1 MDSFLQDVRF
11 ALRQLTK
18 SPAFTLT
25 AVATLALG
33 IGANTAIYS
42 LLDQVMLRSLPV
54 QQPEQLVRL
63 NATGSDRG
71 RVSAYGGTDKD
82 YFSYPLYRDIRDK
95 NTVFN
100 GVLATDQVGVGV
112 QWHNQPE
119 LVNGE
124 LVSGNYFDVL
134 GVKPAIG
141 RLFVQSDD
149 VQQERNPVVVLSFG
163 YWQRRFG
170 SDPRIVSDTILVN
183 SHPFTVIGVA
193 PPNFRSIVVGQAP
206 DVFAPMMMKAQITPG
221 WNDLDNRR
229 SRWLNI
235 FARLKPG
242 MTVEQAQI
250 GLAPLWHSIREDELK
265 EMPNATPKFRQGFLE
280 KSHLHLIPS
289 ATGFSP
295 VRDQIATPLLIV
307 MGMVSLV
314 VLIACANVA
323 GLLLVRA
330 VGRAR
335 EMSVRYAL
343 GASRL
348 RVVQQLLIE
357 GLVLG
362 LTGGALGIALAPAI
376 TQLLLNKLFT
386 DSVGQ
391 IPFSSGLDARVL
403 LFNFGVSV
411 TVGLLFSLAPALQFW
426 RPNLVQ
432 ALKEQLTTSSG
443 GQLRLRRGSVA
454 VQMGLSLLLL
464 FGAGL
469 FVRTLHNLKNVDV
482 GFATDHLVTFGI
494 DPGLAGYKLEQN
506 PQVYK
511 RIIDALAALPGTRS
525 AAATSDPELAGND
538 ERSSIG
544 IPGYTPGENEKMNVE
559 WAEISPGYFETLKV
573 PFLGGRD
580 ITDRDSGTTAK
591 VAIVNENFAHRYFG
605 DAQHAIGRNFA
616 RGGAPEDKPDFQIIG
631 VMQNAKHGNLRSEI
645 QPSVYVP
652 YTQADPKRGVTYMQF
667 YVRTWQPPDQAM
679 NNIRSAM
686 QNLDSKLVVQS
697 LQTMDTQIDA
707 DLTNESII
715 AFLAVSFGILASFLS
730 AIGLYGVLAF
740 SITQR
745 TREIGI
751 RMALG
756 ASRSS
761 VVGMI
766 MREVLWLA
774 GISIAF
780 AVPAAIL
787 LGRYL
792 GSQLYGVSHTDP
804 LTMIAVVILVSL
816 VALIAAAIPARR
828 AAGVNPTKAL
838 RYE

>member
-1 MDSFLQDVRF
+1 MDTFLQDVRF

-54 QQPEQLVRL
+54 QHPEQLVRL

-82 YFSYPLYRDIRDK
+82 YFSYPMYRDIRDK
-95 NTVFN
+95 NTVFD
-100 GVLATDQVGVGV
+100 GVLATDQVQVGV
-112 QWHNQPE
+112 QWHNHPE

-149 VQQERNPVVVLSFG
+149 EVQERNSVIVLSFG

-170 SDPRIVSDTILVN
+170 SDPRIVNDSLLIN
-183 SHPFTVIGVA
+183 GHPFTVVGIA

-206 DVFAPMMMKAQITPG
+206 DVFTPMMMKPQITPG

-235 FARLKPG
+235 FGRLKSG
-242 MTVEQAQI
+242 ITAQQAQV

-265 EMPNATPKFRQGFLE
+265 AMPNATPKFRQGFLE
-280 KSHLHLIPS
+280 KSHLDLIRS

-295 VRDQIATPLLIV
+295 VRDQIETPLLIV
-307 MGMVSLV
+307 MAMVGLV
-314 VLIACANVA
+314 VLIACANIA

-330 VGRAR
+330 VGRIR

-343 GASRL
+343 GASRM
-348 RVVQQLLIE
+348 RVLQQLLIE
-357 GLVLG
+357 GVVLG
-362 LTGGALGIALAPAI
+362 LSGGILGIVLAPVVA
-376 TQLLLNKLFT
+376 QLLLNKLFT

-391 IPFSSGLDARVL
+391 IPFSSGLDSRIL
-403 LFNFGVSV
+403 LFNFGVSIA
-411 TVGLLFSLAPALQFW
+411 VGLLFSLAPALQFW

-432 ALKEQLTTSSG
+432 TLKEQLTTSSG
-443 GQLRLRRGSVA
+443 GQLRLRRGFVA

-494 DPGLAGYKLEQN
+494 APGMAGYQPELNTQL
-506 PQVYK
+506 YK
-511 RIIDALAALPGTRS
+511 TIDERLAALPGVGS
-525 AAATSDPELAGND
+525 AAATSDPELANND

-544 IPGYTPGENEKMNVE
+544 IPGYTPGENERMNVE
-559 WAEISPGYFETLKV
+559 WAQISSKYFETLKIPLV
-573 PFLGGRD
+573 AGRD
-580 ITDRDSGTTAK
+580 ITDQDGAGAK
-591 VAIVNENFAHRYFG
+591 VAVVNETFAKRYYG
-605 DAQHAIGRNFA
+605 DAQHAIGHNFA
-616 RGGAPEDKPDFQIIG
+616 RGGAPEDKPEYQIIG
-631 VMQNAKHGNLRSEI
+631 VVKDSRHGSLRSEI
-645 QPSVYVP
+645 QPTVFAHYWQPDVRR
-652 YTQADPKRGVTYMQF
+652 DLGFMQF
-667 YVRTWQPPDQAM
+667 YIRTWQPPDQAM
-679 NNIRSAM
+679 NTVRTAM
-686 QNLDSKLVVQS
+686 QNLDSKLVLMS
-697 LQTMDTQIDA
+697 LQTMDTQIESDV
-707 DLTNESII
+707 TNESII
-715 AFLAVSFGILASFLS
+715 AFLAISFGILASFLS
-730 AIGLYGVLAF
+730 AVGLYGVLSF

-774 GISIAF
+774 GISIVV

-804 LTMIAVVILVSL
+804 FTLACVVVLVSL
-816 VALIAAAIPARR
+816 VALIAAMIPARR

>member
-25 AVATLALG
+25 AIATLALG

-54 QQPEQLVRL
+54 QHPERLVRL

-82 YFSYPLYRDIRDK
+82 FFSFPMYRDIRDK
-95 NTVFN
+95 NTVFD
-100 GVLATDQVGVGV
+100 GVLATDQVQVGV

-134 GVKPAIG
+134 GVKPAMG

-149 VQQERNPVVVLSFG
+149 QVQERNPVVVLSFG

-170 SDPRIVSDTILVN
+170 SDPRVVNDSILIN
-183 SHPFTVIGVA
+183 GHPFTVVGVA

-206 DVFAPMMMKAQITPG
+206 DVFAPMMMKPQITPG

-235 FARLKPG
+235 FGRLKPG
-242 MTVEQAQI
+242 MTQEQAQV

-280 KSHLHLIPS
+280 KSHLDLIPS
-289 ATGFSP
+289 ETGFSP
-295 VRDQIATPLLIV
+295 VRDQIGTPLLIV
-307 MGMVSLV
+307 MAMVGLV
-314 VLIACANVA
+314 VLIACANIA

-330 VGRAR
+330 VGRIR

-343 GASRL
+343 GASRM
-348 RVVQQLLIE
+348 RVIQQLLIE
-357 GLVLG
+357 GVVLG
-362 LTGGALGIALAPAI
+362 LSGGVLGIVLAPIIA
-376 TQLLLNKLFT
+376 QLLLNKLFT

-391 IPFSSGLDARVL
+391 IPFSSSLDARIL
-403 LFNFGVSV
+403 LFNFGVSIA
-411 TVGLLFSLAPALQFW
+411 VGLLFSLAPALQFW

-432 ALKEQLTTSSG
+432 TLKEQLTTSSG
-443 GQLRLRRGSVA
+443 GQLRLRRGFVA

-482 GFATDHLVTFGI
+482 GFATDHLVTFGVA
-494 DPGLAGYKLEQN
+494 PGMAGYQPELNTQL
-506 PQVYK
+506 YK
-511 RIIDALAALPGTRS
+511 TTNERLAALPGVRS

-544 IPGYTPGENEKMNVE
+544 IPGYTPGENERMNVE
-559 WAEISPGYFETLKV
+559 WGQISAKYFETLKI
-573 PFLGGRD
+573 PFVAGRD
-580 ITDRDSGTTAK
+580 ITDQDGTGAK
-591 VAIVNENFAHRYFG
+591 VAVVNETFAKRYYG
-605 DAQHAIGRNFA
+605 DAQRAIGHNFA
-616 RGGAPEDKPDFQIIG
+616 RGGAPEDKPEYQIIG
-631 VMQNAKHGNLRSEI
+631 VVKDSKHGTLRSEI
-645 QPSVYVP
+645 QPSVFAP
-652 YTQADPKRGVTYMQF
+652 YWQRDVRRDLGFMQF
-667 YVRTWQPPDQAM
+667 YIRTWQPPDQAM
-679 NNIRSAM
+679 NTVRTAM
-686 QNLDSKLVVQS
+686 QNLDSKLVLIS
-697 LQTMDTQIDA
+697 LQTMDAQIDS
-707 DLTNESII
+707 DVTNESII
-715 AFLAVSFGILASFLS
+715 AFLAISFGILASFLS
-730 AIGLYGVLAF
+730 AIGLYGVLSF

-756 ASRSS
+756 ASRRS

-774 GISIAF
+774 GISIVV

-804 LTMIAVVILVSL
+804 LTLACVVVLVSL
-816 VALIAAAIPARR
+816 VALVAAMIPARR
-828 AAGVNPTKAL
+828 AAGVSPTKAL